1 MSLSSGD
8 CDGQVMGES
17 PVHVQEVVIHMDPRQ
32 LNQALLLKNEGE
44 GQNNVVCLCVCMCVC
59 VCVCLGLLS
68 PHHWTFAGFSNGGMG
83 HLSRVCIFQ
92 APVLFLSL

>member
-44 GQNNVVCLCVCMCVC
+44 GQNNVTCVCVYVC
-59 VCVCLGLLS
+59 VCVFGAFVS
-68 PHHWTFAGFSNGGMG
+68 PSLDFCW
-83 HLSRVCIFQ
+83 FQ
-92 APVLFLSL
+92 